1 MFFNLAKQFVS
12 NSYLI
17 IGILSVSTS
26 LFALYSVWILKQ
38 TNKYKKYFRGISLV
52 LVTLYLF
59 IIVSIIIGQYYS
71 FIPGLRNWDYVLHYT
86 WFHGVGFYTVAIG
99 IGTLLFGLTALINK
113 LGHYRFFYEQEYWL
127 MALGGLIIGFP
138 DVIIFIGVLL
148 LLTILAQIVLLL
160 KKINIRISLIYFW
173 PIAVLV
179 AYFLGGIIS
188 KLTGVYNLRL

>member
-1 MFFNLAKQFVS
+1 MFFNLVKQFVL
-12 NSYLI
+12 NSHLI
-17 IGILSVSTS
+17 IGILSISTS
-26 LFALYSVWILKQ
+26 LFAIYSVWVLKQ
-38 TNKYKKYFRGISLV
+38 TDKYKKYFKGISLI

-71 FIPGLRNWDYVLHYT
+71 FIPELRHWNYVLHYT
-86 WFHGVGFYTVAIG
+86 WFHGVGFYIVAIG
-99 IGTLLFGLTALINK
+99 IGALLFGLTAFINK
-113 LGHYRFFYEQEYWL
+113 LGHYRFFYEEEYWL

-160 KKINIRISLIYFW
+160 RKTNTRISLIYFW

-179 AYFLGGIIS
+179 AYFLGGAIS
-188 KLTGVYNLRL
+188 KLTGLYNLRL